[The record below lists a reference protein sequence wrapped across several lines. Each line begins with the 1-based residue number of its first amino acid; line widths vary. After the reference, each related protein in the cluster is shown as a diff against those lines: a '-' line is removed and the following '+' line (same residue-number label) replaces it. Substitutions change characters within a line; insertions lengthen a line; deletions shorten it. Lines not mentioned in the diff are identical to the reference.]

1 MSAKM
6 AAPALLKIK
15 VFWNKGYYVIYS
27 VYDVTNKI
35 LSHDSNYIMDV
46 VMWPKFGN
54 SSISMREVI
63 ITSNLLGFD
72 QKNHF
77 FRGVALVHVQ

>member
-6 AAPALLKIK
+6 ATPVLLKIK

-35 LSHDSNYIMDV
+35 WLHDSNYIMDL

-54 SSISMREVI
+54 SSICIREVI
-63 ITSNLLGFD
+63 ITSIL
-72 QKNHF
+72 
-77 FRGVALVHVQ
+77 